1 MTVSLEKARRDMKRF
16 GQTVEE
22 YQRALPRGADVG
34 PMRAKV
40 LCWHVSESGHS
51 RPYRV
56 AEVRGDVII
65 CGGEHH
71 PLSSATYGPP
81 FHCPGCPGRERYLDP
96 PAIRRRVY
104 TPHTGVL
111 LLDADDV
118 STTVAV
124 LDPES

>member
-1 MTVSLEKARRDMKRF
+1 MRRI

-65 CGGEHH
+65 CGGEHVL
-71 PLSSATYGPP
+71 LSTTMYDPS